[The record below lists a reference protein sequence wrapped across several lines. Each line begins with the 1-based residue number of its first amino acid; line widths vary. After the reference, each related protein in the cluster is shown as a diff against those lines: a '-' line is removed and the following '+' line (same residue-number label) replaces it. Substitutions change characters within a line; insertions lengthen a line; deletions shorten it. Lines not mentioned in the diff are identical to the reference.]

1 MLKLAQQSKVPTMS
15 VTETEPAGKTYQTWM
30 LSQLDALGA
39 ALAQSDAAGANAAAA
54 SVKGKTQ

>member
-15 VTETEPAGKTYQTWM
+15 VTETEPAGNTYQTWM

-39 ALAQSDAAGANAAAA
+39 ALAQGDAAGANAAAA